1 MSMVSAKRRQYD
13 AAIALLEEGLMVQ
26 ESVLGDDHRMVI
38 NSSENLDKF
47 VPLKKANDG
56 LESDTKV
63 PLCVSSG
70 G

>member
-1 MSMVSAKRRQYD
+1 MVLAKRRQYD
-13 AAIALLEEGLMVQ
+13 AAIVLLEEGLVVQ

-38 NSSENLDKF
+38 NASENLDKF
-47 VPLKKANDG
+47 VSLKKVNDG

-63 PLCVSSG
+63 QLCVSSG